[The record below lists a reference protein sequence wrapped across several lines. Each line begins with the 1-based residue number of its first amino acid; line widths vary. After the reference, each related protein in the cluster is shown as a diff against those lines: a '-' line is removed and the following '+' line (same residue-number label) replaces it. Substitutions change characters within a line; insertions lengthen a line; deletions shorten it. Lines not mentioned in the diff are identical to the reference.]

1 MVGQG
6 WGRSSKQAK
15 ACLAYYSKI
24 DHYSTTARHYKDTL
38 TGGLKVDYHSLK
50 ERQQEEIN
58 SFPLIF
64 AFNDKQLQEGCARL
78 GVVEP
83 EKELYSIGAGG
94 YVRRVD
100 SDKFYLMFKRLDEEL
115 QEALKDPAFLLD
127 ALTYELAN
135 HEYIFTMD
143 PEPALNALGLSR
155 GDVKESDQLR
165 EILNKAI
172 KAIEAEVTA

>member
-1 MVGQG
+1 M
-6 WGRSSKQAK
+6 
-15 ACLAYYSKI
+15 
-24 DHYSTTARHYKDTL
+24 
-38 TGGLKVDYHSLK
+38 DYQKFK

-58 SFPLIF
+58 AFPLIF
-64 AFNDKQLQEGCARL
+64 AFNNKQLQEGCSRL

-115 QEALKDPAFLLD
+115 QEALKEPAFLLD
-127 ALTYELAN
+127 ALTYELGN
-135 HEYIFTMD
+135 HEYIFSMD

-155 GDVKESDQLR
+155 EDVKESDQLR
-165 EILNKAI
+165 NILNQAI
-172 KAIEAEVTA
+172 KAAAEDIAV

>member
-1 MVGQG
+1 M
-6 WGRSSKQAK
+6 
-15 ACLAYYSKI
+15 
-24 DHYSTTARHYKDTL
+24 
-38 TGGLKVDYHSLK
+38 
-50 ERQQEEIN
+50 
-58 SFPLIF
+58 
-64 AFNDKQLQEGCARL
+64 

-100 SDKFYLMFKRLDEEL
+100 SDKFYLMFKRLEDEL
-115 QEALKDPAFLLD
+115 QEALKEPAFLLD

-135 HEYIFTMD
+135 HEYCYTMD
-143 PEPALNALGLSR
+143 TEPALNALGLSR